1 MRKLTR
7 FKNLILG
14 IAMFVFAL
22 ILLIWPEFGTPAIML
37 VYGIALVIY
46 GIYSLIFFCTMA
58 IHMVGGK
65 RIFYRSI
72 LLLDLGVFML
82 CAFKGSERLILL
94 YLLLLLAAM
103 GALDLVRALEFR
115 KAGAPWKFRAIV
127 GAACIVIA
135 ITGFV
140 YRSDPNTLVYIFC
153 LGLFCA
159 SISKIVSVFRKTAVI
174 YIPE

>member
-1 MRKLTR
+1 MRAEMDR
-7 FKNLILG
+7 EKNG
-14 IAMFVFAL
+14 VSQKAIALFFRHPSNFVS
-22 ILLIWPEFGTPAIML
+22 TML
-37 VYGIALVIY
+37 VGNNIALVIY

-135 ITGFV
+135 ITGFI